1 MKKIVAILIVSLI
14 GCAIGVDYVHADEN
28 KTTDVS
34 ASVGSVFSLAFYT
47 EADKV
52 LYSTSVPFSNV
63 DPASAFNYADS
74 RAENDGKSDVGLV
87 VRSSQGSA
95 WYFKMQI
102 NAASGL
108 AGKLGTFMGQPTR
121 RNDTASADGTRT

>member
-63 DPASAFNYADS
+63 DPANDFNYADN
-74 RAENDGKSDVGLV
+74 RAENDGKSDVGLII
-87 VRSSQGSA
+87 RSNAGSI
-95 WYFKMQI
+95 WYFKMSV
-102 NAASGL
+102 NAASTL
-108 AGKLGTFMGQPTR
+108 AGKLAAFMGPPTN
-121 RNDTASADGTRT
+121 RNSNSASDGTR